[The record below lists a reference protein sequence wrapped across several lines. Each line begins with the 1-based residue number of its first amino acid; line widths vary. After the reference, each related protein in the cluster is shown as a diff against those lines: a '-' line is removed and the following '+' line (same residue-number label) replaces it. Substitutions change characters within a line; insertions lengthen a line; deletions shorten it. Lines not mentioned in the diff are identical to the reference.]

1 MHRSAAAACT
11 AGMIALAGPA
21 LPTQAAETTRV
32 SLGPYRAQGNG
43 ASFTPA
49 ISGSVRFV
57 AFASDASNLV
67 PGDTNG
73 ASDIFVHDRQ
83 TATTT
88 RVSVGAYGTQGNGAS
103 ERPALSAD
111 GRYVAF
117 SSSASNLVRGDTN
130 AALDIFVHDR
140 QTATTTRVSVGAS
153 RAQGNGGSFDPA
165 LSADGRFVTFF
176 SSASNLV
183 SGDTNGAFDIFVH
196 DRQTGRTTRVSLGAR
211 RAQSDGDS
219 FDPVLSADGRFVA
232 FASEA
237 SNLVPGDTNR
247 VSDVFVHDRQT
258 GRTTRVSVGAYGTQ
272 GNDESVEL
280 AISANGRFV
289 VFASEASNLVP
300 SDTNAASDVFVHDRR
315 TTATTRVS
323 VGAYDTQGN
332 GRSTEPAISGDGR
345 FVAFASSAS
354 NLVPGDT
361 NRLSDLFV
369 HDRQT
374 GTTTRV
380 SLGARG
386 TQGNEISS
394 EPALSA
400 DGRHVAFS
408 SDASNLVPGDTNRS
422 SDVFVR
428 SR

>member
-88 RVSVGAYGTQGNGAS
+88 RVSLG
-103 ERPALSAD
+103 
-111 GRYVAF
+111 
-117 SSSASNLVRGDTN
+117 VRG
-130 AALDIFVHDR
+130 
-140 QTATTTRVSVGAS
+140 
-153 RAQGNGGSFDPA
+153 
-165 LSADGRFVTFF
+165 
-176 SSASNLV
+176 
-183 SGDTNGAFDIFVH
+183 
-196 DRQTGRTTRVSLGAR
+196 
-211 RAQSDGDS
+211 AQS
-219 FDPVLSADGRFVA
+219 
-232 FASEA
+232 
-237 SNLVPGDTNR
+237 
-247 VSDVFVHDRQT
+247 
-258 GRTTRVSVGAYGTQ
+258 
-272 GNDESVEL
+272 
-280 AISANGRFV
+280 
-289 VFASEASNLVP
+289 
-300 SDTNAASDVFVHDRR
+300 
-315 TTATTRVS
+315 
-323 VGAYDTQGN
+323 
-332 GRSTEPAISGDGR
+332 
-345 FVAFASSAS
+345 
-354 NLVPGDT
+354 
-361 NRLSDLFV
+361 
-369 HDRQT
+369 
-374 GTTTRV
+374 
-380 SLGARG
+380 
-386 TQGNEISS
+386 NEISS

-400 DGRHVAFS
+400 DGRYVAFA